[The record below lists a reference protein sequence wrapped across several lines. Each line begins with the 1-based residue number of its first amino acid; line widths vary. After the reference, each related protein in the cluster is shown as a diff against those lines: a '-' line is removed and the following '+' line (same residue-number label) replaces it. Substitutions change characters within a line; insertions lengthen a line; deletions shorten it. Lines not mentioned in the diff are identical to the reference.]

1 MLHNRKIAIILLV
14 ALFSLTPAGVFATPA
29 GPAALQLRNN
39 SAGNET
45 ASLEQQ
51 FQPSNGKQ
59 DIQLISSSSY
69 KDSIGSLYV
78 IGELQNTSPDP
89 LRICENSVHVTWCFW

>member
-14 ALFSLTPAGVFATPA
+14 ALFSLTPAGVFATPVVQ
-29 GPAALQLRNN
+29 PLYNLEITQ
-39 SAGNET
+39 SGNET

-78 IGELQNTSPDP
+78 IDELQNTSPDP
-89 LRICENSVHVTWCFW
+89 LRICENSVHVT